1 MAKNEV
7 FLYILKDFLFGFGIY
22 FWAVSVVR
30 DLVHGQVAYERII
43 PFTRHKSWVACVG
56 GSKNVSN
63 SSATKVSRSRCTR
76 IVVTKVLE
84 IRDYLR

>member
-1 MAKNEV
+1 MRAVKN
-7 FLYILKDFLFGFGIY
+7 LGSSHH
-22 FWAVSVVR
+22 VSVVR

-63 SSATKVSRSRCTR
+63 SSATKVSSSRCAR
-76 IVVTKVLE
+76 IVVVKKVLE

>member
-1 MAKNEV
+1 
-7 FLYILKDFLFGFGIY
+7 LGLGYGFGR
-22 FWAVSVVR
+22 AVENLGSSHQVSVVR

-43 PFTRHKSWVACVG
+43 PFTRHKSWLACVG

-63 SSATKVSRSRCTR
+63 SSATKVSTTSRCTR
-76 IVVTKVLE
+76 IVVKKVLE

>member
-1 MAKNEV
+1 MCLGYDFGRAVKNLGSSHYV
-7 FLYILKDFLFGFGIY
+7 F
-22 FWAVSVVR
+22 VVR

-63 SSATKVSRSRCTR
+63 SSATKVSSSRCTR
-76 IVVTKVLE
+76 IVVKKVLE
-84 IRDYLR
+84 IRDYFR

>member
-1 MAKNEV
+1 M
-7 FLYILKDFLFGFGIY
+7 
-22 FWAVSVVR
+22 SVVH

-43 PFTRHKSWVACVG
+43 PFTRHKSWVDCVG

-76 IVVTKVLE
+76 IVVVKKVLE

>member
-1 MAKNEV
+1 M
-7 FLYILKDFLFGFGIY
+7 
-22 FWAVSVVR
+22 SVVR
-30 DLVHGQVAYERII
+30 DLVHGQVAYKRII

-63 SSATKVSRSRCTR
+63 SSATKVSSSRCTTR
-76 IVVTKVLE
+76 TVVTKVLE